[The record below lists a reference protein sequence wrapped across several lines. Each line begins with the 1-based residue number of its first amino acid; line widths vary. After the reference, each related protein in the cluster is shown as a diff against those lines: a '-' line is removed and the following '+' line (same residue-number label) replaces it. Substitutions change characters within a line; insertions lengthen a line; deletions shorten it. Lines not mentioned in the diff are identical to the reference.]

1 MLSDLWPAGANAL
14 TQARS
19 YVTEVVQGVNAKGD
33 ANVKLFEFQNQDQAT
48 SFGCKVHP
56 SAQTQQQMS
65 DALTAFLR
73 AQLHW

>member
-1 MLSDLWPAGANAL
+1 
-14 TQARS
+14 
-19 YVTEVVQGVNAKGD
+19 
-33 ANVKLFEFQNQDQAT
+33 VKLFEFQNQDQAA